1 MSLGHTN
8 NPNGRP
14 VGSRNRRTQEVLDL
28 IQGRGDTDPLDALS
42 NIRNNKSRSKYRRD
56 SGKYARSLRP
66 FKARHSPRS
75 WFVPGKMVCD
85 GKIDMATAQEAFQT
99 DWIAAY
105 QKYLGPPPPPTKP
118 PNSNCLIKG
127 NVNHGKLIYHE
138 PGDRDYNSV
147 VMTNCNDRGL
157 CDKGKHWFCSAEEA
171 ERNGWMHATQ

>member
-1 MSLGHTN
+1 MPLGHTN

-14 VGSRNRRTQEVLDL
+14 VGSRNRRTQEVLGL

-42 NIRNNKSRSKYRRD
+42 NIVTINQDPNIVATAANMLAPYVHSKR
-56 SGKYARSLRP
+56 GTVPA
-66 FKARHSPRS
+66 PR
-75 WFVPGKMVCD
+75 FIPGKMVCD

-105 QKYLGPPPPPTKP
+105 QKYLGPPPPPTKA

-138 PGDRDYNSV
+138 PGDRDITVS
-147 VMTNCNDRGL
+147 
-157 CDKGKHWFCSAEEA
+157 S
-171 ERNGWMHATQ
+171 